1 MVSSLHDFSSKSSTS
16 KHKGIR
22 LQFTTLIVE
31 TDNIQFYWFFYK
43 STFRFKSCY
52 FSFSS
57 LYTEKYEIFFVLW
70 SRISSAHRPALGE
83 KERYFVNL
91 SWTCERRKLRLWSA
105 RFRTYGDWLSWREDR
120 IYNCFLSLLSSTISL
135 FLEI

>member
-22 LQFTTLIVE
+22 LQFTALIVE
-31 TDNIQFYWFFYK
+31 TDNIQFYWFFTSQHLGLK
-43 STFRFKSCY
+43 VVV
-52 FSFSS
+52 S
-57 LYTEKYEIFFVLW
+57 LFLHCTEKYEIFFVLS
-70 SRISSAHRPALGE
+70 SRISSAPRPALGE
-83 KERYFVNL
+83 KERYFLNL

-105 RFRTYGDWLSWREDR
+105 RLRTYGDWLSWREDR